1 MFWRVPRPV
10 PETETGRDWWRAGVV
25 EMARREA
32 GRAAARARAR
42 RGVRLGRIIFVSWVW
57 DVVFGS
63 GFLGG
68 DGKGERREGLYKSS
82 AEMVWIDAL

>member
-1 MFWRVPRPV
+1 
-10 PETETGRDWWRAGVV
+10 
-25 EMARREA
+25 
-32 GRAAARARAR
+32 
-42 RGVRLGRIIFVSWVW
+42 VSWVW
-57 DVVFGS
+57 DVVLGS